1 MSIESTDRDRLAEAL
16 EALRSEVAALSRRV
30 LDLEA
35 ASAKAPPAPAAS
47 APAAAE
53 PALAGEALALV
64 IGAAVAAYLGK
75 RAHVRQIRLLGSAAW
90 AQQGRVTIQA
100 SHAISSNSGRSW
112 P

>member
-1 MSIESTDRDRLAEAL
+1 MSIEPTDRDRLAEAL

-35 ASAKAPPAPAAS
+35 ASGKAPPAPVVS
-47 APAAAE
+47 APAPE
-53 PALAGEALALV
+53 LAGEALALV
-64 IGAAVAAYLGK
+64 IGAAVAAFLGK
-75 RAHVRQIRLLGSAAW
+75 RAHVRQIRLVGSAAW